1 MNAAAFSRFRIL
13 LRLRRP
19 HEPSSRAPGRP
30 SPGELETG
38 RHGSRRRKRNGPPR
52 VDKRASK
59 RGESTLESQ
68 SYDETIPGILH
79 TFISHMCCCLLPPP
93 RIIPLLHREQFVR
106 VNIVVQ
112 KNWSRLEFLFENNG
126 CVLHYLPIRRK
137 GRSITR
143 TRVRYYS

>member
-1 MNAAAFSRFRIL
+1 MPTFGRFRIF

-19 HEPSSRAPGRP
+19 HEPSSRPPGRL

-38 RHGSRRRKRNGPPR
+38 RHVSGRSKRNGPPR

-93 RIIPLLHREQFVR
+93 MIILLLHREQFVR
-106 VNIVVQ
+106 VNTVVEE
-112 KNWSRLEFLFENNG
+112 NWSRLEFLFENNG
-126 CVLHYLPIRRK
+126 CVLHYLLTHGK

-143 TRVRYYS
+143 TRVHYYS